1 MSELFP
7 DDAALL
13 ALTEDAETGVPYIP
27 TGLSP
32 YYVEFRRLLHLL
44 LRASGRANDLRVYQ
58 DGASTIGVRGGRC
71 LIGGQP
77 VVFEGVDGIV
87 MPAQAVTFVWLDAG
101 GAVQT
106 GGAFPAARST
116 FVPLAEVV
124 TEGATIAAVGDRRG
138 EAFLHVPSAAALGL
152 TATVDRINAA
162 LAGTAESVDADALNR
177 LTAGATS
184 TADSEH
190 RHLQVT
196 QYADEEAVFTLFNGS
211 SGTEANAALVF
222 NVPQRFS
229 GPITLSPDPL
239 NGFMRQRYGGTS
251 LHLVGMTALS
261 FAHEG
266 ELTASQVDRVMGVAA
281 VDGVVHDVVLTAGA
295 NMESSSGTDGITAVV
310 KVNGVAVAT
319 TNPALT
325 ADDGAG
331 RRSTA
336 QSDGTAAVIKDD
348 GTELVQRGDL
358 LTVDVTRDVT
368 GAVSGEARDVVV
380 LVVMRA
386 RRPI

>member
-13 ALTEDAETGVPYIP
+13 ALTEDVETGVPYIP

-32 YYVEFRRLLHLL
+32 YYVEFRRLLHRL

-58 DGASTIGVRGGRC
+58 DGPTTIGVRGGRC
-71 LIGGQP
+71 LIGGHP

-87 MPAQAVTFVWLDAG
+87 MPSQAVTFVWLDES

-124 TEGATIAAVGDRRG
+124 TEGATIAAVVDRRG

-152 TATVDRINAA
+152 TTTVDRINAA
-162 LAGTAESVDADALNR
+162 LAGTTESVDADALNR

-196 QYADEEAVFTLFNGS
+196 QYADDEATFTLFNGS
-211 SGTEANAALVF
+211 SAAEANAALVF

-229 GPITLSPDPL
+229 GPITMSPDPL
-239 NGFMRQRYGGTS
+239 NGFVRQRYGGTN
-251 LHLVGMTALS
+251 LHLLGVTALS
-261 FAHEG
+261 FVHQDD
-266 ELTASQVDRVMGVAA
+266 LTDAQVDRVMGVAA
-281 VDGVVHDVVLTAGA
+281 VDGVVHDVVLAVGA

-310 KVNGVAVAT
+310 KVNGVAVAAT
-319 TNPALT
+319 DPTLQ

-336 QSDGTAAVIKDD
+336 QGDGLAAVIKND

-358 LTVDVTRDVT
+358 LTVDVTRDVGGT
-368 GAVSGEARDVVV
+368 VSSEARDVVV

>member
-1 MSELFP
+1 MSELYP
-7 DDAALL
+7 DDGALL
-13 ALTEDAETGVPYIP
+13 ALTEDAETGVPFIP

-32 YYVEFRRLLHLL
+32 YYLEFRRLLHHL

-58 DGASTIGVRGGRC
+58 DGPSTIGVRGGRC
-71 LIGGQP
+71 LIDGQP
-77 VVFEGVDGIV
+77 VAFEGTDGIV

-101 GAVQT
+101 GVVQT
-106 GGAFPAARST
+106 GGALPAARST

-124 TEGATIAAVGDRRG
+124 TEGATIAAVIDRRG
-138 EAFLHVPSAAALGL
+138 EAYLHVPSAAALGL

-190 RHLQVT
+190 RHLHVT
-196 QYADEEAVFTLFNGS
+196 QYVDDEAAFTLFNGS
-211 SGTEANAALVF
+211 SGAAANAALAF

-239 NGFMRQRYGGTS
+239 NGFIRQRYGGTN

-266 ELTASQVDRVMGVAA
+266 ELTASQIDRIIGVAPVA
-281 VDGVVHDVVLTAGA
+281 GVVHDVVLTAGS
-295 NMESSSGTDGITAVV
+295 NIESSGGSDGITAAV
-310 KVNGVAVAT
+310 KVNGAAVAT

-325 ADDGAG
+325 AGDGAG
-331 RRSTA
+331 RRCTA
-336 QSDGTAAVIKDD
+336 QGDGAAAVIRDD
-348 GTELVQRGDL
+348 GAELVQRGDL
-358 LTVDVTRDVT
+358 LRVDLSRDVNGT
-368 GAVSGEARDVVV
+368 VSTEARDVVV

-386 RRPI
+386 QRPI